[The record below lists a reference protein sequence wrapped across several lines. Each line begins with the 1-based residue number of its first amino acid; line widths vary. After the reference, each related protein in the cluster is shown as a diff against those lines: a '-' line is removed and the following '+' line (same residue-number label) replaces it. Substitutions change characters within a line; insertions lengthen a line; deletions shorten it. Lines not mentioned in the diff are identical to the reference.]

1 MFNQTKTK
9 NKNMEDKSILEVLT
23 QLESDLKDIKAAKE
37 QIDDVLEVDSEI
49 NKNLADYS
57 QQLASIVTQLGS
69 LKELIKSEVKG
80 IVSDVDSDVTARLVS
95 VSQLVSN
102 IGNLSSEIEDN
113 AKKVVSNTTD
123 AINDSCNKV
132 IKNFE
137 ASTKNTCELFLKQ
150 TSDGV
155 ERLVQATTDLKGSAT
170 EFYGLKK
177 EILQKFDALDRELSS
192 LRAITDNIEKAV
204 LGLVSEN
211 AHQTKNLH
219 TANGNINLALKNLKS
234 HEASLQNAIKAI
246 EEKNDKTKKEL
257 KCAID
262 TNKKILFGVI
272 ALVIID
278 INLQFIVQ

>member
-219 TANGNINLALKNLKS
+219 TANENINLALKNLKS

-278 INLQFIVQ
+278 IILQFIVQ

>member
-102 IGNLSSEIEDN
+102 ITLRRS
-113 AKKVVSNTTD
+113 
-123 AINDSCNKV
+123 
-132 IKNFE
+132 
-137 ASTKNTCELFLKQ
+137 FLIQ
-150 TSDGV
+150 LM
-155 ERLVQATTDLKGSAT
+155 R
-170 EFYGLKK
+170 
-177 EILQKFDALDRELSS
+177 
-192 LRAITDNIEKAV
+192 
-204 LGLVSEN
+204 
-211 AHQTKNLH
+211 
-219 TANGNINLALKNLKS
+219 
-234 HEASLQNAIKAI
+234 
-246 EEKNDKTKKEL
+246 
-257 KCAID
+257 
-262 TNKKILFGVI
+262 
-272 ALVIID
+272 
-278 INLQFIVQ
+278 

>member
-155 ERLVQATTDLKGSAT
+155 ERLTS
-170 EFYGLKK
+170 
-177 EILQKFDALDRELSS
+177 DR
-192 LRAITDNIEKAV
+192 N
-204 LGLVSEN
+204 
-211 AHQTKNLH
+211 
-219 TANGNINLALKNLKS
+219 
-234 HEASLQNAIKAI
+234 QNR
-246 EEKNDKTKKEL
+246 N
-257 KCAID
+257 
-262 TNKKILFGVI
+262 
-272 ALVIID
+272 
-278 INLQFIVQ
+278 Q

>member
-1 MFNQTKTK
+1 M
-9 NKNMEDKSILEVLT
+9 
-23 QLESDLKDIKAAKE
+23 
-37 QIDDVLEVDSEI
+37 
-49 NKNLADYS
+49 
-57 QQLASIVTQLGS
+57 
-69 LKELIKSEVKG
+69 KG

-170 EFYGLKK
+170 E
-177 EILQKFDALDRELSS
+177 
-192 LRAITDNIEKAV
+192 
-204 LGLVSEN
+204 
-211 AHQTKNLH
+211 
-219 TANGNINLALKNLKS
+219 
-234 HEASLQNAIKAI
+234 
-246 EEKNDKTKKEL
+246 
-257 KCAID
+257 
-262 TNKKILFGVI
+262 
-272 ALVIID
+272 
-278 INLQFIVQ
+278 

>member
-113 AKKVVSNTTD
+113 AKKRS
-123 AINDSCNKV
+123 
-132 IKNFE
+132 
-137 ASTKNTCELFLKQ
+137 FLIQ
-150 TSDGV
+150 LM
-155 ERLVQATTDLKGSAT
+155 R
-170 EFYGLKK
+170 
-177 EILQKFDALDRELSS
+177 
-192 LRAITDNIEKAV
+192 
-204 LGLVSEN
+204 
-211 AHQTKNLH
+211 
-219 TANGNINLALKNLKS
+219 
-234 HEASLQNAIKAI
+234 
-246 EEKNDKTKKEL
+246 
-257 KCAID
+257 
-262 TNKKILFGVI
+262 
-272 ALVIID
+272 
-278 INLQFIVQ
+278 

>member
-137 ASTKNTCELFLKQ
+137 ASTKNTCELF
-150 TSDGV
+150 
-155 ERLVQATTDLKGSAT
+155 
-170 EFYGLKK
+170 
-177 EILQKFDALDRELSS
+177 
-192 LRAITDNIEKAV
+192 
-204 LGLVSEN
+204 
-211 AHQTKNLH
+211 
-219 TANGNINLALKNLKS
+219 
-234 HEASLQNAIKAI
+234 
-246 EEKNDKTKKEL
+246 
-257 KCAID
+257 
-262 TNKKILFGVI
+262 
-272 ALVIID
+272 
-278 INLQFIVQ
+278 

>member
-1 MFNQTKTK
+1 
-9 NKNMEDKSILEVLT
+9 MEDKSILEVLT

-219 TANGNINLALKNLKS
+219 TANGYINLALKNLKS

-278 INLQFIVQ
+278 IILQFIVQ

>member
-57 QQLASIVTQLGS
+57 QQLASIVTKLGS

-278 INLQFIVQ
+278 IILQFIVQ

>member
-69 LKELIKSEVKG
+69 LKKLIKSEVKG

-278 INLQFIVQ
+278 IILQFIVQ

>member
-1 MFNQTKTK
+1 
-9 NKNMEDKSILEVLT
+9 MEDKSILEVLT

-155 ERLVQATTDLKGSAT
+155 ERLSY
-170 EFYGLKK
+170 YGFERFCYRILWFK
-177 EILQKFDALDRELSS
+177 ERDSPK
-192 LRAITDNIEKAV
+192 V
-204 LGLVSEN
+204 
-211 AHQTKNLH
+211 
-219 TANGNINLALKNLKS
+219 
-234 HEASLQNAIKAI
+234 
-246 EEKNDKTKKEL
+246 
-257 KCAID
+257 
-262 TNKKILFGVI
+262 
-272 ALVIID
+272 
-278 INLQFIVQ
+278 